1 MFVGTAGF
9 ALPGGEAMRRDM
21 TVYQALRH
29 PNVRFS
35 TTWAQN
41 QPLAQNEGHGLQ
53 FDLSAVK
60 KERRGRIPFSYWCMA
75 WPVRAQFSAIDYYR
89 K

>member
-1 MFVGTAGF
+1 MGTTGS
-9 ALPGGEAMRRDM
+9 ALPSGEAMRRGM
-21 TVYQALRH
+21 KVNQALRH

-41 QPLAQNEGHGLQ
+41 QPLAEIVGYGLQ

-60 KERRGRIPFSYWCMA
+60 KEWRERIPLY
-75 WPVRAQFSAIDYYR
+75 
-89 K
+89 

>member
-1 MFVGTAGF
+1 MRTAGS

-21 TVYQALRH
+21 TVNQALRH

-41 QPLAQNEGHGLQ
+41 QRLWGHGLQ
-53 FDLSAVK
+53 FDLSAVGK
-60 KERRGRIPFSYWCMA
+60 KERRGRILLA
-75 WPVRAQFSAIDYYR
+75 
-89 K
+89 